1 MHFSEILSLLLPESA
16 KNLLLL
22 ILSTRCLARNAIF
35 DNRYWHKLSQYSA
48 GARPTYFLR
57 SYHGKNP
64 YVLHGRASIT

>member
-35 DNRYWHKLSQYSA
+35 DNRYSINYHNI
-48 GARPTYFLR
+48 ARAQGLPI
-57 SYHGKNP
+57 S
-64 YVLHGRASIT
+64 